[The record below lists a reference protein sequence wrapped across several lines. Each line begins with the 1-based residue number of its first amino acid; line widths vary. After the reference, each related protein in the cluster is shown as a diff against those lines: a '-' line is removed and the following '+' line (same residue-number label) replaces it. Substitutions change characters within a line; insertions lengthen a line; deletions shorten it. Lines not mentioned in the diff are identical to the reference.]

1 MHYLYILSFLLE
13 YIPPTNFC
21 SRTSSPTKPAIY
33 TFFIF
38 FTFLLRFPFRLIY
51 NIIQLNIAIQIMT
64 TFDENDEHFMQK
76 LQ

>member
-13 YIPPTNFC
+13 YIPATNFC
-21 SRTSSPTKPAIY
+21 SRTSYPTKLTIY

-38 FTFLLRFPFRLIY
+38 TLFLLFTFRLIY
-51 NIIQLNIAIQIMT
+51 NIIQLTITIQIMT